1 MAHIYPARTAEISL
15 TTGLGPIAVNGV
27 KPAVNVRIFDDV
39 MEVGDTVYLGVAHRD
54 KNEWEEGLYTYIGVN
69 RFARTIIFQSSSG
82 GPPVNFTAGIKDV
95 FATIPSLATQQSDQN
110 VTNTGTAIIDFGAWP
125 GSPDASVDIAD
136 QDMIVDDSYV
146 VANLLAVTTD
156 DHDADEVWVEPPIIT
171 AGSIVQGTGFTI
183 YAQAREDTL
192 YGQYKVTWLWK

>member
-39 MEVGDTVYLGVAHRD
+39 MEVGDTVYLGVAHRE

-69 RFARTIIFQSSSG
+69 RFARTKILQSSSG

-95 FATIPSLATQQSDQN
+95 FATIPSLSTQQSDQN

-125 GSPDASVDIAD
+125 GAPDTSIDIID
-136 QDMIVDDSYV
+136 QGNILAESYV
-146 VANLLAVTTD
+146 VANLMAVTTV
-156 DHDADEVWVEPPIIT
+156 DHDVDEVWVDPPIIT
-171 AGSIVQGTGFTI
+171 VGSVIQGTGFTI
-183 YAQAREDTL
+183 YAQAREDPL
-192 YGQYKVTWLWK
+192 YGQYQVSWLWK